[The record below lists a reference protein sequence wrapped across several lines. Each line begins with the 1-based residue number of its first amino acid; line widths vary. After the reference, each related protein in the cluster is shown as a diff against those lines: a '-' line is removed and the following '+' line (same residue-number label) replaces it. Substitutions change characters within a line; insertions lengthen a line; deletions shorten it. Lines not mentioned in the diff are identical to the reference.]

1 MIIITVVDYIGQ
13 LNLEIKHKE
22 IYTTLPYMSSLMPA
36 VILNGMINSFFN
48 TLKFF

>member
-22 IYTTLPYMSSLMPA
+22 IIIYNIAIYGFTHACGDT
-36 VILNGMINSFFN
+36 
-48 TLKFF
+48 